1 MNKRI
6 TIASALKII
15 ASGTRDQGL
24 DCETMQKFPRET
36 AYLQR
41 KLHLTKMQCYIVA
54 VMLDNA
60 GDPVSPDDLADHAEA
75 SRIFILGLQN
85 EMDMLVDRGVI
96 NVVGGG
102 RHDVWNMHYM
112 PSESLVQAVS
122 HNHELRPEVMSDL
135 TYEEMW
141 DRISGLLRACEFDNL
156 SFPLMVEKV
165 KKIMEGCCHLDFCE
179 KIMSLNL
186 NDADMILL
194 LIVCNALV
202 NKADDYVTTFDY
214 NKILPHSS
222 CSMIVKQFKNKTSDL
237 VVKDILENV
246 DNDEEDF
253 RLTVHGILLLLG
265 EEYVPEDRKEPKQ
278 TPAPPK
284 KQTIVPKNMFYNED
298 ERKHILRLEALLCQ
312 DSFVSI
318 QQRMKEAG
326 LRTGFCCLFYGAP
339 GTGKTETVLQMAR
352 RTGREIIRVDLS
364 SQKSMWVGESEK
376 NIERIFADYRE
387 KLSQSELAPILL
399 FNEADAIFSK
409 RHVGVN
415 SEVEQMANTMQN
427 ILLQNMENF
436 EGILIAT
443 TNLADNFD
451 PAFHRRF
458 LYRIEFKSPSA
469 EVRKQIWRSMLPDM
483 DESNIKAMAER
494 FSISGG
500 QIENAVRKTMIES
513 ILKGRPLS
521 TDEIVAICEQEVQKK
536 RVTLKKLC
544 V

>member
-6 TIASALKII
+6 TIASALEII
-15 ASGTRDQGL
+15 ASGTRDKGL
-24 DCETMQKFPRET
+24 DCETMKKFPRET
-36 AYLQR
+36 SYLQR

-60 GDPVSPDDLADHAEA
+60 GNPVSPDDLADHAEA
-75 SRIFILGLQN
+75 NRIFILGLQN

-102 RHDVWNMHYM
+102 RHNVWNMHYM

-141 DRISGLLRACEFDNL
+141 NRITDLLRACEFDNL

-165 KKIMEGCCHLDFCE
+165 KKIMEGCCHLDFCK
-179 KIMSLNL
+179 KIISLNL
-186 NDADMILL
+186 NDADMIML

-202 NKADDYVTTFDY
+202 NKEDDYVTTFDY

-246 DNDEEDF
+246 DNDEEDL

-278 TPAPPK
+278 TPAPPN

-339 GTGKTETVLQMAR
+339 GTGKTETVLQIAR

-500 QIENAVRKTMIES
+500 QIENAVRKMMIES
-513 ILKGRPLS
+513 ILKGCPLS

>member
-1 MNKRI
+1 MKRI
-6 TIASALKII
+6 TIASALEII
-15 ASGTRDQGL
+15 ASGTRNQGL

-85 EMDMLVDRGVI
+85 EMDMLVDRGII

-102 RHDVWNMHYM
+102 RHDIWNMHYM
-112 PSESLVQAVS
+112 PSESLVLAVS

-141 DRISGLLRACEFDNL
+141 NRISGLLRACEFDNL

-222 CSMIVKQFKNKTSDL
+222 CSMIVRQFRDKTSAL
-237 VVKDILENV
+237 VLKDILEN
-246 DNDEEDF
+246 NDDEDDEF

-278 TPAPPK
+278 TPAPPN

-318 QQRMKEAG
+318 QQRMREAG

-339 GTGKTETVLQMAR
+339 GTGKTETVLQIAR
-352 RTGREIIRVDLS
+352 RTGRDIIRVDLS

-469 EVRKQIWRSMLPDM
+469 EVRKQIWRSMMPDM

-500 QIENAVRKTMIES
+500 QIENAVRKMMIES
-513 ILKGRPLS
+513 ILKGRPLN
-521 TDEIVAICEQEVQKK
+521 TDEVIAICEDEVQKK
-536 RVTLKKLC
+536 RVSLKKLC

>member
-6 TIASALKII
+6 TIASALEII
-15 ASGTRDQGL
+15 ASGTRDKGL
-24 DCETMQKFPRET
+24 DCETMQKFPIET
-36 AYLQR
+36 SYLQR

-75 SRIFILGLQN
+75 SRIFILGQQG
-85 EMDMLVDRGVI
+85 EMDKLVERGII

-102 RHDVWNMHYM
+102 RHDIWNMHYM

-122 HNHELRPEVMSDL
+122 HNYELRPEVMSDL

-278 TPAPPK
+278 TPALPN

-387 KLSQSELAPILL
+387 KLSQSELVPILL

-500 QIENAVRKTMIES
+500 QIENAVRKIMIES
-513 ILKGRPLS
+513 ILKGCPLS

>member
-6 TIASALKII
+6 TIASALEII
-15 ASGTRDQGL
+15 ASGTRDKGL

-36 AYLQR
+36 SYLQR

-75 SRIFILGLQN
+75 SRIFILGQQN

-141 DRISGLLRACEFDNL
+141 NRILELLRACEFDNL

-165 KKIMEGCCHLDFCE
+165 KKIMEGCCHLDFCK
-179 KIMSLNL
+179 KIISLNL
-186 NDADMILL
+186 NDADMIML

-202 NKADDYVTTFDY
+202 NKEDDYVTTFDY

-278 TPAPPK
+278 TPAPPN

-339 GTGKTETVLQMAR
+339 GTGKTETVLQIAR

-500 QIENAVRKTMIES
+500 QIENAVRKMMIES
-513 ILKGRPLS
+513 ILKGRPLN
-521 TDEIVAICEQEVQKK
+521 TDEVIAICEDEVQKK
-536 RVTLKKLC
+536 IVSLKKLC

>member
-6 TIASALKII
+6 TIASALEII
-15 ASGTRDQGL
+15 ASGTRDKGL
-24 DCETMQKFPRET
+24 DCETMQKFPIET
-36 AYLQR
+36 SYLQR

-75 SRIFILGLQN
+75 SRIFILGQQG
-85 EMDMLVDRGVI
+85 EMDKLVERGII

-122 HNHELRPEVMSDL
+122 HNYELRPEVMSDL

-246 DNDEEDF
+246 DNNEEDF

-278 TPAPPK
+278 TPALPN
-284 KQTIVPKNMFYNED
+284 KQTIVQKNMFYNED

-387 KLSQSELAPILL
+387 KLSQSELVPILL

-500 QIENAVRKTMIES
+500 QIENAVRKMMIES
-513 ILKGRPLS
+513 ILKGCPLS

>member
-60 GDPVSPDDLADHAEA
+60 GDPISPDDLADHAEA

-102 RHDVWNMHYM
+102 RHDIWNMHYM

-165 KKIMEGCCHLDFCE
+165 KKIMEGCCHLYFCE

-278 TPAPPK
+278 TPAPPN

-352 RTGREIIRVDLS
+352 HTGREIIRVDLS

-500 QIENAVRKTMIES
+500 QIENAVRKMMIES
-513 ILKGRPLS
+513 ILKGCPLN
-521 TDEIVAICEQEVQKK
+521 TDEVIAICEDEVQKK
-536 RVTLKKLC
+536 RVSLKKLC

>member
-1 MNKRI
+1 MKRI
-6 TIASALKII
+6 TIASALEII
-15 ASGTRDQGL
+15 ASGTRNQGL

-102 RHDVWNMHYM
+102 RHDIWNMHYM

-141 DRISGLLRACEFDNL
+141 NRISGLLRACEFDNL

-202 NKADDYVTTFDY
+202 NKEDDYVTTFDY

-222 CSMIVKQFKNKTSDL
+222 CSMIVRQFRDKTSAL
-237 VVKDILENV
+237 VLKDILEN
-246 DNDEEDF
+246 NDDEDEDF

-278 TPAPPK
+278 TPAPPN

-352 RTGREIIRVDLS
+352 HTGREIIRVDLS

-469 EVRKQIWRSMLPDM
+469 EVRKQIWRSMMPDM

-500 QIENAVRKTMIES
+500 QIENAVRKMMIES
-513 ILKGRPLS
+513 ILKGRPLN
-521 TDEIVAICEQEVQKK
+521 TDEVIAICEDEVQKK
-536 RVTLKKLC
+536 IVSLKKLC

>member
-6 TIASALKII
+6 TIASALEII
-15 ASGTRDQGL
+15 ASGTRNQGL

-75 SRIFILGLQN
+75 NRIFILGLQN

-102 RHDVWNMHYM
+102 RHDIWNMHYM

-141 DRISGLLRACEFDNL
+141 DRITDLLRACEFDNL

-186 NDADMILL
+186 NDADMIML

-202 NKADDYVTTFDY
+202 SKEDDYVTTFDY

-278 TPAPPK
+278 TPAPPN

-352 RTGREIIRVDLS
+352 HTGREIIRVDLS

-387 KLSQSELAPILL
+387 KLSQSELVPILL

-500 QIENAVRKTMIES
+500 QIENAVRKIMIES
-513 ILKGRPLS
+513 ILKGCPLS

-536 RVTLKKLC
+536 RVTLKKLY

>member
-141 DRISGLLRACEFDNL
+141 NRISGLLRACEFDNL

-222 CSMIVKQFKNKTSDL
+222 CSMIVRQFRDKTSAL
-237 VVKDILENV
+237 VLKDILET
-246 DNDEEDF
+246 NDDEDEDF

-278 TPAPPK
+278 TPAPPN

-339 GTGKTETVLQMAR
+339 GTGKTETVLQIAR

-500 QIENAVRKTMIES
+500 QIENAVRKIMIES
-513 ILKGRPLS
+513 ILKGCPLS